1 MLIVLLFTFCLFV
14 SSLLVIASVC
24 WFVIESMLSPSNV
37 VSRISSFIHFVVSYS
52 SVLRFFS
59 CFVFPLCSFLLCFF
73 SAVRCSF
80 LSLFYSLLRFSPC
93 ILVLSSS
100 LPFLLCCSLLL
111 CPYVLLLF
119 SSFNSPLFVASRASS
134 LLSSLCV
141 LFFPSVFSSFRRLL
155 LPFALVYGLFLRCF
169 SSGLLFLPCLKMV
182 FSSFLLWPCVAL
194 AAGGFQQPQ
203 KMGLFPALRL
213 RPLRRESPGAPS
225 GGEDG
230 NGPNEADV
238 ALGVFGGGV
247 CPSVRRL

>member
-1 MLIVLLFTFCLFV
+1 MFFFC
-14 SSLLVIASVC
+14 SLRLT
-24 WFVIESMLSPSNV
+24 
-37 VSRISSFIHFVVSYS
+37 
-52 SVLRFFS
+52 
-59 CFVFPLCSFLLCFF
+59 
-73 SAVRCSF
+73 
-80 LSLFYSLLRFSPC
+80 
-93 ILVLSSS
+93 VLSSS
-100 LPFLLCCSLLL
+100 HP
-111 CPYVLLLF
+111 
-119 SSFNSPLFVASRASS
+119 AS
-134 LLSSLCV
+134 LLSSPLCA
-141 LFFPSVFSSFRRLL
+141 FSSFLVFSLRFAGGCSL
-155 LPFALVYGLFLRCF
+155 FALVYGLFLRCF

-238 ALGVFGGGV
+238 ALGVFCGGV